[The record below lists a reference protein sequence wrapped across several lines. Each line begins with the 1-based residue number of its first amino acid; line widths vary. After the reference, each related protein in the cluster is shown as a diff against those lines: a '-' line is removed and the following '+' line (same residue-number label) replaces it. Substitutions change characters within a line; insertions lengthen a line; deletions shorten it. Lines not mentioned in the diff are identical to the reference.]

1 MTLLMHLNMKNFC
14 QVENNHAISNY
25 ALIAS
30 LSVDFDNGFT
40 AITGETGAGKSIL
53 LGALGFV
60 LGNRADSNILF
71 DETKKCVV
79 EAVFTFNND
88 RLKYFFE
95 ENDIDYEDE
104 CIIRRELN
112 PQKKSRA
119 FVNDTPVSLQV
130 LKELGSHLVDIH
142 SQHDSLLLCNPD
154 FQLALLDDAA
164 NNQELLSE
172 YKKAYKEYTSAKN
185 ELDALRKKALNN
197 IDEND
202 YLKFQLDELLKSELQ
217 DNEYEELAQR
227 IEILENQEEISRLL
241 IESTTILENSD
252 ASLLDGINSLIYN
265 VDKLKKYISELS
277 SMSER
282 LNSVKIEL
290 KDICSDLNDMQ
301 DDSQYDISSLETLQE
316 RFDTIQRLMMK
327 HHLNDYSQLL
337 QLREEIRRK
346 VDEFSNID
354 EIVADK
360 EKEVKMM
367 EKSLY
372 QKAKELNKRRLSA
385 KVIFEKDVTDVIRQ
399 LAMPHG
405 VFEIRC
411 ESVDELMSNG
421 TDVVTFM
428 FSANKGYAPEN
439 MAKAASG
446 GELSRLML
454 AIKNIAA
461 RNNYIPTLIFDEID
475 TGVSGEVASK
485 LGDIMKEIG
494 ETLQLVS
501 ITHLPQVASKA
512 KHHFF
517 VYKDVVDEK
526 TRSNIRTLT
535 REERVM
541 EIAKMLSNAE
551 VTEEAKRAAEV
562 LIN

>member
-1 MTLLMHLNMKNFC
+1 MLQKLS
-14 QVENNHAISNY
+14 ISNY

-30 LSVDFDNGFT
+30 LSVDFDNGFSV
-40 AITGETGAGKSIL
+40 ITGETGAGKSIL

-79 EAVFTFNND
+79 EATFFLQD
-88 RLKYFFE
+88 TESPSHRVAERLKSFFE
-95 ENDIDYEDE
+95 ENDIDFDEE
-104 CIIRRELN
+104 CIIRRELT
-112 PQKKSRA
+112 PQKKSRS
-119 FVNDTPVSLQV
+119 FINDTPVSLQI
-130 LKELGSHLVDIH
+130 LKELGAQLVDIH

-154 FQLALLDDAA
+154 FQLSLLDDAA
-164 NNQELLSE
+164 NNNELLME
-172 YKKAYKEYTSAKN
+172 YQKSYRQYTSAKN
-185 ELDALRKKALNN
+185 ELLKLRQKSINN

-202 YLKFQLDELLKSELQ
+202 YLKFQLDEMLKANLLE
-217 DNEYEELAQR
+217 NEYEELYQK
-227 IEILENQEEISRLL
+227 IEFLENQEEINRLL
-241 IESTTILENSD
+241 AESTNILENENQ
-252 ASLLDGINSLIYN
+252 SLLDGLNTLLYN
-265 VDKLKKYISELS
+265 VDKLKRYVPELD

-290 KDICSDLNDMQ
+290 KDICSDLNNLQ
-301 DDSQYDISSLETLQE
+301 EDSADISSLEMLQE
-316 RFDTIQRLMMK
+316 RFDIIQRLMMK

-337 QLREEIRRK
+337 QLREDIKKK

-354 EIVADK
+354 EILEDK
-360 EKEVKMM
+360 DKEVKKL
-367 EKSLY
+367 EKDLMS
-372 QKAKELNKRRLSA
+372 KASELNKRRLKA
-385 KVIFEKDVTDVIRQ
+385 KTSFEKEVTSVIHQ
-399 LAMPHG
+399 LAMPYA
-405 VFEIRC
+405 VFEIKI
-411 ESVDELMSNG
+411 ENVKELNANG
-421 TDVVTFM
+421 TDAVTFM

-454 AIKNIAA
+454 AIKSVAA
-461 RNNYIPTLIFDEID
+461 KNNYIPTLIFDEID

-485 LGDIMKEIG
+485 LGDIMKVMG

-512 KHHFF
+512 KNHFF
-517 VYKDVVDEK
+517 VYKDIVDEK

-535 REERVM
+535 REERIM

-551 VTEEAKRAAEV
+551 VTAEAMRAAEV

>member
-1 MTLLMHLNMKNFC
+1 MLQRLS
-14 QVENNHAISNY
+14 ISNY

-30 LSVDFDNGFT
+30 LSMDFDNGFT

-79 EAVFTFNND
+79 EAVFALHNE
-88 RLKYFFE
+88 RLKSFFE
-95 ENDIDYEDE
+95 ENDIDYDDE
-104 CIIRRELN
+104 CIIRRELT

-119 FVNDTPVSLQV
+119 FINDTPVSLQI
-130 LKELGSHLVDIH
+130 LKELGSQLVDIH

-154 FQLALLDDAA
+154 FQLTLLDDAA
-164 NNQELLSE
+164 DNLEILSE

-252 ASLLDGINSLIYN
+252 SSLLDGVNSLIYN
-265 VDKLKKYISELS
+265 VDKLKKYIPEFS

-327 HHLNDYSQLL
+327 HHLNDYSLL
-337 QLREEIRRK
+337 IQLREEIRHK

-360 EKEVKMM
+360 EKEVKAM
-367 EKSLY
+367 EKTLR
-372 QKAKELNKRRLSA
+372 QKANELNKRRLSA
-385 KVIFEKDVTDVIRQ
+385 KTVFEKDVTDVIRQ

-405 VFEIRC
+405 VFEIKM
-411 ESVDELMSNG
+411 DNTNELTSNG

-454 AIKNIAA
+454 AIKSIAA
-461 RNNYIPTLIFDEID
+461 KNNYIPTLIFDEID

-485 LGDIMKEIG
+485 LGDIMNVMG

-517 VYKDVVDEK
+517 VYKDIVDEK

-535 REERVM
+535 REERIM

-551 VTEEAKRAAEV
+551 VTEEAMRAAEV

>member
-1 MTLLMHLNMKNFC
+1 M
-14 QVENNHAISNY
+14 
-25 ALIAS
+25 IAS
-30 LSVDFDNGFT
+30 LSVGFDNGFT

-112 PQKKSRA
+112 PQKKTRA

>member
-1 MTLLMHLNMKNFC
+1 MLQKLS
-14 QVENNHAISNY
+14 ISNY

-172 YKKAYKEYTSAKN
+172 YKKAYKEYISAKN

-290 KDICSDLNDMQ
+290 KDICSDLNDLQ

-360 EKEVKMM
+360 EKEVKAM

-411 ESVDELMSNG
+411 ESVDELSSNG

>member
-1 MTLLMHLNMKNFC
+1 MLQSLS
-14 QVENNHAISNY
+14 ISNY
-25 ALIAS
+25 ALISS
-30 LSVDFDNGFT
+30 LSVEFDNGFSV
-40 AITGETGAGKSIL
+40 ITGETGAGKSIL

-71 DETKKCVV
+71 DDTKKCVV
-79 EAVFTFNND
+79 EASFILKDNE
-88 RLKYFFE
+88 RLQSFFE
-95 ENDIDYEDE
+95 ENDIDFEDE

-112 PQKKSRA
+112 PQKKSRS
-119 FVNDTPVSLQV
+119 FVNDTPVSLQI

-154 FQLALLDDAA
+154 FQLSLLDDAA

-172 YKKAYKEYTSAKN
+172 YKKSYKEYTSAKN
-185 ELDALRKKALNN
+185 ELESLRKKALNN

-202 YLKFQLDELLKSELQ
+202 YLKFQLDELVKSELQ

-241 IESTTILENSD
+241 NESTMILENSET
-252 ASLLDGINSLIYN
+252 SVLDGVNTLLYN
-265 VDKLKKYISELS
+265 VDKLKRYISELD

-290 KDICSDLNDMQ
+290 KDICSDLNNLQ
-301 DDSQYDISSLETLQE
+301 DDSMDISSLETLQE
-316 RFDTIQRLMMK
+316 RFDVIQRLMMK

-337 QLREEIRRK
+337 QLREDIRRK

-360 EKEVKMM
+360 EKEVKAM
-367 EKSLY
+367 EKTLS
-372 QKAKELNKRRLSA
+372 QKAKDLNKRRLSA
-385 KVIFEKDVTDVIRQ
+385 KVNFEKDVTDVIRQ

-405 VFEIRC
+405 IFEIKI
-411 ESVDELMSNG
+411 ENTNELTSNG

-454 AIKNIAA
+454 AIKSIAA
-461 RNNYIPTLIFDEID
+461 KNNYIPTLIFDEID

-485 LGDIMKEIG
+485 LGDIMKVMG

-512 KHHFF
+512 KNHFF
-517 VYKDVVDEK
+517 VYKDIVDEK

-535 REERVM
+535 REERIM

-551 VTEEAKRAAEV
+551 VTAEAMRAAEV
-562 LIN
+562 LIS